1 MKRLGIVLTIL
12 GAISFLLPLLGIP
25 LRFLDRLG
33 DSRAVIAVCATIAG
47 LVLLVAGVRKDQV
60 GS

>member
-1 MKRLGIVLTIL
+1 MKRLGIVLTVG
-12 GAISFLLPLLGIP
+12 GAVSFILPLLGVQ